1 LQINSAA
8 WLGFEI
14 GTRLPDSARV
24 WEKGWDDGKG
34 KENGMRAREKERL
47 QRKLDREMQPFRRA
61 GKDEN
66 PTNGL
71 LRAVRKALRVPVAE
85 IAGKMGVNR
94 SGVFDLEARE
104 LKSSA
109 TLRSMSRM
117 AEAMGCKLVYGI
129 VPNYGE
135 TFEELAEERYW
146 RGKAVDSGQ

>member
-1 LQINSAA
+1 
-8 WLGFEI
+8 
-14 GTRLPDSARV
+14 
-24 WEKGWDDGKG
+24 
-34 KENGMRAREKERL
+34 MRAREKERL

-104 LKSSA
+104 LRR
-109 TLRSMSRM
+109 LR
-117 AEAMGCKLVYGI
+117 
-129 VPNYGE
+129 N
-135 TFEELAEERYW
+135 F
-146 RGKAVDSGQ
+146 AVDVADGGGDGVQVGLRDRAELWGDV